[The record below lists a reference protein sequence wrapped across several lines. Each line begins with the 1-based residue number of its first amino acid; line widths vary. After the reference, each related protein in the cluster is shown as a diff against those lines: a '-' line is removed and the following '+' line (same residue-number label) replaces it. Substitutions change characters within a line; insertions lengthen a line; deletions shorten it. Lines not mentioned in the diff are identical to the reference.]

1 MVRACALMDS
11 ADRAVF
17 PEKTPPTAPVARI
30 SAGAPAFINS
40 PEALCGTLRAVRLE
54 EVEEHAQDDYTRNDD
69 GVGYVSEERRHPARH
84 EQDDHQGIREESQ

>member
-1 MVRACALMDS
+1 VPGDLAPDS
-11 ADRAVF
+11 VTQDTR
-17 PEKTPPTAPVARI
+17 R
-30 SAGAPAFINS
+30 GRDGH